1 MTIIEHAICR
11 VCLTMFILVTQ
22 VLIPDSVFADQ
33 ESSVGDKKRDKP
45 WFDILPGEPAEN
57 RLYVGM
63 WSQHVLSSNDDY
75 RTNNNL
81 LGSTYKG
88 YYLGTFINSHN
99 DRSWSVGWQ
108 RDFYKN
114 HIRKV
119 KLHSGY
125 RFGLLY
131 GYESY
136 EIGDTRLFP
145 LIQMYTDLSY
155 EKLGVQ
161 FSWAAEVITGGLFYR
176 F

>member
-1 MTIIEHAICR
+1 MQA
-11 VCLTMFILVTQ
+11 
-22 VLIPDSVFADQ
+22 LITVPVFADQ
-33 ESSVGDKKRDKP
+33 ELSVADKSRDKP

-63 WSQHVLSSNDDY
+63 WSKHVLSGNEDY

-88 YYLGTFINSHN
+88 YYLGTFMNSHN
-99 DRSWSVGWQ
+99 DRSWSLGWQ

-114 HIRKV
+114 RIRKV
-119 KLHSGY
+119 KFHSGY

-136 EIGDTRLFP
+136 EIGDTRLSR
-145 LIQMYTDLSY
+145 YSN
-155 EKLGVQ
+155 V
-161 FSWAAEVITGGLFYR
+161 YR
-176 F
+176 FQL